1 MVPSSLPSF
10 LVTSHSKDKPGSH
23 HLTSIYLFFQS
34 QYTRKA
40 VLELLTCTLV
50 RYNCIGFSELPL
62 LSNFKNQNP
71 YVPTHHFISAL
82 QIFQLIFKPS
92 IRLFFNFFA
101 EDDLPS
107 ANTHCQSSFLFVCE
121 PPPQQS
127 HCQTSSVGLFL
138 GTEPWP
144 PKHCVLNLT
153 TSPPRL
159 AL

>member
-1 MVPSSLPSF
+1 MSPTIIQYHMVPSSLPSF

-92 IRLFFNFFA
+92 IRLFFNFLLRMICPQLTSTA
-101 EDDLPS
+101 NLPFYLYVS
-107 ANTHCQSSFLFVCE
+107 QHLSKATARQAV
-121 PPPQQS
+121 
-127 HCQTSSVGLFL
+127 
-138 GTEPWP
+138 
-144 PKHCVLNLT
+144 
-153 TSPPRL
+153 
-159 AL
+159 